1 MLHIQNPVDF
11 SLKVFFCAPTW
22 CLAQEDPAVLA
33 RVLLWIALPEYLPQL
48 RVESG
53 LTVLMEIDPLEY
65 LVVDPLPHLLVVVEV
80 AVALLPP
87 PLY

>member
-1 MLHIQNPVDF
+1 MLP
-11 SLKVFFCAPTW
+11 
-22 CLAQEDPAVLA
+22 
-33 RVLLWIALPEYLPQL
+33 WIALPEYLPQL